1 MSANIEINDQF
12 LIYSQPLLRLPSKAK
27 LCISTLQSPCCSLRH
42 STESLQQTPQGIQKK
57 MWNYADM
64 TDPSLHLLRP
74 YIWNCVIQQIMSRVL
89 GTDGS
94 RNVKWHQAR
103 YAQPMSLWAL
113 GTSSWND
120 GYEQLTSR
128 HRAFRAH
135 VAQFILPI
143 LLHAIAK
150 CVDGDV
156 HSPRLQMAVGDCCPS
171 IHGQNTGYE
180 LVYTSKLRINSR
192 HATGFMP
199 SPGAGWS
206 KGFVIFLNRSGNL
219 LK

>member
-1 MSANIEINDQF
+1 MTNSSSTASLFYVSRARQSSASLHYNHRAAHYVIQQKVYN
-12 LIYSQPLLRLPSKAK
+12 K
-27 LCISTLQSPCCSLRH
+27 LH
-42 STESLQQTPQGIQKK
+42 KGYKK

-113 GTSSWND
+113 GTSSSND

-171 IHGQNTGYE
+171 IYGQNTGYE
-180 LVYTSKLRINSR
+180 LVYTSKLRINTR